1 MINQSDGIFELAK
14 MAVTENMQGKQIGY
28 KVGLEIIA
36 IAKQNKAQKIILE
49 TNSSLKPALHL
60 YEKLGF
66 VYVPLTQEQ
75 KDRYKRADVMMELV
89 LKIKD

>member
-1 MINQSDGIFELAK
+1 
-14 MAVTENMQGKQIGY
+14 MAVTENMRGKHIGY
-28 KVGLEIIA
+28 KIGLEIIE
-36 IAKQNKAQKIILE
+36 IGKQNKAQKIVLE

-66 VYVPLTQEQ
+66 VYVPITQEQ

-89 LKIKD
+89 LEVRD